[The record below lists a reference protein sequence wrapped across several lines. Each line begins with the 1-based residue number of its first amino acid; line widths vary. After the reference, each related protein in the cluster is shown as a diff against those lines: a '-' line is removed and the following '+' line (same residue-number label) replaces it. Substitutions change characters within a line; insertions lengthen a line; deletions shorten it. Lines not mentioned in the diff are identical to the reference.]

1 MAADRRVLV
10 LGGDGFIGR
19 HAVAALR
26 DRHADVVVG
35 SRRASPGPGDALQR
49 RVARFEAL
57 LDAKAW
63 APVLEQVDVVLN
75 CVGILRPTGTAT
87 YERVHHQ
94 AVAALAAACALRAV
108 PLVHVSALGLE
119 HPARSGFLRSKARGE
134 AALMRSK
141 ADWRIVRPALL
152 DGERGYG
159 ALWIRQ
165 VARWPVHPFPADA
178 TGRLAP
184 LDARDLGAA
193 LAALCL
199 CPPRANGNPFSRIFE
214 LGGPE
219 VRDIAAHLEAM
230 DASGRTRRLRLP
242 VPGWA
247 ARLASHACD
256 LLHATPFSYG
266 HLELLRR
273 DNLPR
278 ANRIAELLGR
288 APRAVCARPAEV
300 PASAVPAR
308 AAR

>member
-1 MAADRRVLV
+1 MAGERRVLV

-26 DRHADVVVG
+26 ERQADVIVG
-35 SRRASPGPGDALQR
+35 SRRPTPEPGDSAQR
-49 RVARFEAL
+49 RVARFETLLDPEAWAPL
-57 LDAKAW
+57 LDA
-63 APVLEQVDVVLN
+63 VDVVLN
-75 CVGILRPTGTAT
+75 CVGILRPVGSAT
-87 YERVHHQ
+87 YARVHHE
-94 AVAALAAACALRAV
+94 AVAALAAACAAKAV
-108 PLVHVSALGLE
+108 PLVHISALGLDQ
-119 HPARSGFLRSKARGE
+119 PARSGFLRTKALGE
-134 AALMRSK
+134 AAVMRSN

-159 ALWIRQ
+159 ARWIRR
-165 VARWPVHPFPADA
+165 VARWPIHPFPADA
-178 TGRLAP
+178 AGRLAP

-193 LAALCL
+193 LAMLCL
-199 CPPRANGNPFSRIFE
+199 APPRANGNPFSRIFE

-219 VRDIAAHLEAM
+219 ARDIAAHLEAM
-230 DASGRTRRLRLP
+230 DSAGRTRRLRVP
-242 VPGWA
+242 IPGWI

-256 LLHATPFSYG
+256 LMHATPFSYG

-288 APRAVCARPAEV
+288 APRAVCARPSEV
-300 PASAVPAR
+300 ASPAVAAR

>member
-1 MAADRRVLV
+1 MSAARRVLV

-26 DRHADVVVG
+26 ERHADVIVG

-49 RVARFEAL
+49 RVARFDTL
-57 LDAKAW
+57 LDAEAW
-63 APVLEQVDVVLN
+63 TPLLEQVDVALN
-75 CVGILRPTGTAT
+75 CVGILRPAGTAT

-94 AVAALAAACALRAV
+94 AVAALAAACAVRAV

-119 HPARSGFLRSKARGE
+119 HPARSGFLRSKALGE
-134 AALMRSK
+134 AALMRSH

-159 ALWIRQ
+159 ADWIRR

-178 TGRLAP
+178 SGRLAP

-193 LAALCL
+193 LAILCL
-199 CPPRANGNPFSRIFE
+199 APPRANGNPFSRIFE

-219 VRDIAAHLEAM
+219 ARDLPAHLEAM
-230 DASGRTRRLRLP
+230 DASARTRRLR
-242 VPGWA
+242 VPIPAWI

-288 APRAVCARPAEV
+288 APRAVRARPATV
-300 PASAVPAR
+300 AAPAVPVRIAR
-308 AAR
+308 